1 MGTGVSHSIRL
12 ATAVWFTLA
21 VLAPSVQAQEIM
33 NRGAVT
39 GVKVAPGKSS
49 TTIDFANAKALTLP
63 QAPESVAVQAEQDF
77 ISNLVNRFQ
86 ASAAT
91 DSGQVA
97 GSEGDGSALTAIEL
111 EASAEAIDTQAGG
124 EFESQEHGTSSPYS
138 AAHPFST
145 ARADLRNLNGTAHPT
160 NFTYPYSPSGKLFF
174 NIGSD
179 TFVCSASLI
188 KRGVVVTAAHCV
200 ARYGASQFYSNW
212 RFVPGYRN
220 GVGNT
225 APSPGSWA
233 VSQAW
238 VMSTYFNGAVGQ
250 CAATAPGVVCKDDV
264 AVLELTRKTTTPNYP
279 GTVTGWYGYGWNR
292 FGFTSAGLTHI
303 TQTGYPGRR
312 NPPPSGLDYGELMQR
327 NDSQGFITGSSL
339 VNNTVIGSLMT
350 GGSSGGP
357 WLLNFGIRPTLT
369 GATNGSFPTPNI
381 VVGVTSWGYV
391 SSAIKQQGASPF
403 TNTNIVPLVNAAC
416 GGSDPRCAP

>member
-1 MGTGVSHSIRL
+1 MGTCVSHSIRL
-12 ATAVWFTLA
+12 ATAVGFTLA
-21 VLAPSVQAQEIM
+21 VLATSAQAQEIM
-33 NRGAVT
+33 SRGAVT
-39 GVKVAPGKSS
+39 GVKVAPGNSNR
-49 TTIDFANAKALTLP
+49 IDFANARALALP
-63 QAPESVAVQAEQDF
+63 QAPESVAVQAEQDL

-97 GSEGDGSALTAIEL
+97 GSEGDGSALNAVDL
-111 EASAEAIDTQAGG
+111 EASAEAVDPQAGG
-124 EFESQEHGTSSPYS
+124 EFESQEHGTSN
-138 AAHPFST
+138 HPFST
-145 ARADLRNLNGTAHPT
+145 AKADLRNLNGTAHPT

-174 NIGSD
+174 NIGSS

-200 ARYGASQFYSNW
+200 AQFGSRTRFYTNF

-225 APSPGSWA
+225 APSPGNWA

-238 VMSTYFNGAVGQ
+238 VMTSYINGVAGQ

-303 TQTGYPGRR
+303 TQTGYPV
-312 NPPPSGLDYGELMQR
+312 GLDNGQLMQR
-327 NDSQGFITGSSL
+327 NDSQGFIASSTL

-357 WLLNFGIRPTLT
+357 WILNFGIRPVLNGT
-369 GATNGSFPTPNI
+369 TNGTAPNSNI

-391 SSAIKQQGASPF
+391 SSAIKEQGASPF
-403 TNTNIVPLVNAAC
+403 TSTNIVPLVNAAC
-416 GGSDPRCAP
+416 AGSDPRCL

>member
-1 MGTGVSHSIRL
+1 
-12 ATAVWFTLA
+12 
-21 VLAPSVQAQEIM
+21 M

-39 GVKVAPGKSS
+39 GVKVAPGS
-49 TTIDFANAKALTLP
+49 TSRIDFANAKAFALP
-63 QAPESVAVQAEQDF
+63 QAPESVSVQAEQDL

-91 DSGQVA
+91 DSGQVV
-97 GSEGDGSALTAIEL
+97 GSEGDGSALTALEL
-111 EASAEAIDTQAGG
+111 ETPSEALDTQAGG
-124 EFESQEHGTSSPYS
+124 EFESQEHGTSSPSS

-145 ARADLRNLNGTAHPT
+145 ARADLKNLNNTAHPT

-174 NIGSD
+174 NIGSS

-200 ARYGASQFYSNW
+200 AQFGSRTRFYTNF

-225 APSPGSWA
+225 APSPGNWA

-238 VMSTYFNGAVGQ
+238 VMSSYINGVAGQ

-264 AVLELTRKTTTPNYP
+264 AVLELTRKTTSPNYP

-292 FGFTSAGLTHI
+292 FGFTSTGLTHI
-303 TQTGYPGRR
+303 TQTGYPGVR
-312 NPPPSGLDYGELMQR
+312 NPPSGLDYGELMQR
-327 NDSQGFITGSSL
+327 NDSQGFIAGSSL

-357 WLLNFGIRPTLT
+357 WVLNFGIRPTLT
-369 GATNGSFPTPNI
+369 GATNGSFSTPNI
-381 VVGVTSWGYV
+381 VVGVTSWGYI
-391 SSAIKQQGASPF
+391 SSAVKQQGASPF
-403 TNTNIVPLVNAAC
+403 TSTNIVPLVNAAC
-416 GGSDPRCAP
+416 AGSDPRCAP

>member
-1 MGTGVSHSIRL
+1 MGTGLSHSIRL
-12 ATAVWFTLA
+12 ATAFGFTLA
-21 VLAPSVQAQEIM
+21 VLATSAQAQEIM

-39 GVKVAPGKSS
+39 GIKVAPGNANR
-49 TTIDFANAKALTLP
+49 IDFANARAFALP
-63 QAPESVAVQAEQDF
+63 QASESVAVQAEQDL

-86 ASAAT
+86 TSAAT
-91 DSGQVA
+91 DSGQVG
-97 GSEGDGSALTAIEL
+97 GSEGDGSALNTGELDAPSEAIEP
-111 EASAEAIDTQAGG
+111 QAGG
-124 EFESQEHGTSSPYS
+124 EFESQEHGTSN
-138 AAHPFST
+138 HPFST
-145 ARADLRNLNGTAHPT
+145 AKADLRNLNGTAHPT

-174 NIGSD
+174 NIGSS

-200 ARYGASQFYSNW
+200 AQFGSRTRFYTNF

-225 APSPGSWA
+225 APSPGTWT
-233 VSQAW
+233 VSTAW
-238 VMSTYFNGAVGQ
+238 VMSSYINGVAGQ

-264 AVLELTRKTTTPNYP
+264 AVLELTRKSTTPNYP

-303 TQTGYPGRR
+303 TQTGYPV
-312 NPPPSGLDYGELMQR
+312 GLDNGQFMQR
-327 NDSQGFITGSSL
+327 NDSQGFVAGTSL

-357 WLLNFGIRPTLT
+357 WLLNFGIRPTLNGT
-369 GATNGSFPTPNI
+369 TNGTAPNSNI

-391 SSAIKQQGASPF
+391 STAIKQQGASPF
-403 TNTNIVPLVNAAC
+403 TSTNIVPLVNAAC
-416 GGSDPRCAP
+416 ASSDPRCL